1 MSFMDTNTRKSLRDA
16 GFIGESIESIIEMSS
31 MKVLPQVILHK
42 KIMKVKLKINLIVNI
57 KLVNN
62 ESETQN
68 KPHCQHKIGE

>member
-1 MSFMDTNTRKSLRDA
+1 MTDTNTRKSLRDA

-31 MKVLPQVILHK
+31 MKVLPRVILHK
-42 KIMKVKLKINLIVNI
+42 K
-57 KLVNN
+57 NN